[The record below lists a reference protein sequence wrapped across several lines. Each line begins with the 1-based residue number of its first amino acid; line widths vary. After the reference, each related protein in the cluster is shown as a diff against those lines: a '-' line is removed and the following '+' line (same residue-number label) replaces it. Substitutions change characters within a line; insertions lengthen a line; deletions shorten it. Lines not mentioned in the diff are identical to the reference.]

1 VLEAMAAAKE
11 DSEKAQLATTLAMLP
26 HTPQVKEAFT
36 SLLKDIDA
44 DTEVNET
51 NALQFLSE
59 PATLFFDPSFADI
72 LVSRASE
79 LKEKDQKDKVAK
91 ALLALAAIKIMDQ
104 SNMGAVGTLVNSLP
118 KDESLTQ
125 TLETIKSSYDLV
137 KKLLETCK
145 KDAACYLAEA
155 QKPANQTDK
164 TQLVGMKALYTY
176 GQLKGADGDAALIEA
191 LSALPD
197 GASRYVVS
205 QIIDHHNPKGNEEI
219 AKKLDAII
227 EKNKDSMDAGKA
239 SNDKPLRDAVYRLR
253 ARA

>member
-1 VLEAMAAAKE
+1 
-11 DSEKAQLATTLAMLP
+11 
-26 HTPQVKEAFT
+26 
-36 SLLKDIDA
+36 
-44 DTEVNET
+44 
-51 NALQFLSE
+51 
-59 PATLFFDPSFADI
+59 
-72 LVSRASE
+72 
-79 LKEKDQKDKVAK
+79 
-91 ALLALAAIKIMDQ
+91 
-104 SNMGAVGTLVNSLP
+104 
-118 KDESLTQ
+118 
-125 TLETIKSSYDLV
+125 
-137 KKLLETCK
+137 
-145 KDAACYLAEA
+145 
-155 QKPANQTDK
+155 
-164 TQLVGMKALYTY
+164 MKALYTY